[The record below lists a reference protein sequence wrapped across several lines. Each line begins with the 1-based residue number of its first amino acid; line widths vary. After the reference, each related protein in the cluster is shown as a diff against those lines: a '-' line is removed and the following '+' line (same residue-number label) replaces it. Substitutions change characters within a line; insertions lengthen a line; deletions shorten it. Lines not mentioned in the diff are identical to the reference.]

1 MVDAVEPLVIRV
13 SITPVIEPLAP
24 SRSAPARSEI
34 ASSVPLT
41 LSREVSKVV
50 FQGLQNRRQ
59 GALHQGTHQ

>member
-1 MVDAVEPLVIRV
+1 MVDAVEPLVISV

-41 LSREVSKVV
+41 LSREVSKSS
-50 FQGLQNRRQ
+50 FPRSAKSPTGCSAS
-59 GALHQGTHQ
+59 G